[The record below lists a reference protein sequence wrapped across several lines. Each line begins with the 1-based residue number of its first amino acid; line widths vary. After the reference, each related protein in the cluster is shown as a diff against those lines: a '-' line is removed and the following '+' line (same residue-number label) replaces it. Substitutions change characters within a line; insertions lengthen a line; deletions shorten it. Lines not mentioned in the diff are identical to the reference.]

1 MSLTIYGKRFTQLR
15 QGHVLTV
22 FRHNHLV
29 TKTFICTSMCTYF
42 AANIVNTLRDGG
54 NVLIAVDTAG
64 RVLELGQLLV
74 RAADEN
80 SDFPFVSLKTYVEKI
95 NFNLDI

>member
-29 TKTFICTSMCTYF
+29 TKTFICMCTYF

-74 RAADEN
+74 RAADEY

-95 NFNLDI
+95 NLDI